1 MTSKNTMAHIPT
13 QQGLYGITSLLEY
26 RLDTSEP
33 IRTLTQVLLRG
44 PSPLSEFE
52 RELVATVV
60 SQGNNTQFC
69 TAAHAT
75 VARRLAPSPSLVD
88 DLLAIPDGTAPSTR
102 LECLVT
108 IARAIQK
115 SAQGLSDDFV
125 QNARDLGFTDL
136 ELHDAVLTAALFCFY
151 NRYVDGLASDLPPTD
166 RYYDVLADRLTTT
179 GYVRVV

>member
-1 MTSKNTMAHIPT
+1 MAHIPT
-13 QQGLYGITSLLEY
+13 QHGLYGITSLLEY

-33 IRTLTQVLLRG
+33 IRELTQVLLRG

-52 RELVATVV
+52 RELIATVV
-60 SQGNNTQFC
+60 SHENNTQFC
-69 TAAHAT
+69 SAAHAT

-88 DLLAIPDGTAPSTR
+88 ELLAAPTTTAPTTR
-102 LECLVT
+102 LECLVA
-108 IARAIQK
+108 IARAIQL
-115 SAQGLSDDFV
+115 SPQGLTDELV
-125 QNARDLGFTDL
+125 QAARSLGFTDL

-179 GYVRVV
+179 GYVRVG